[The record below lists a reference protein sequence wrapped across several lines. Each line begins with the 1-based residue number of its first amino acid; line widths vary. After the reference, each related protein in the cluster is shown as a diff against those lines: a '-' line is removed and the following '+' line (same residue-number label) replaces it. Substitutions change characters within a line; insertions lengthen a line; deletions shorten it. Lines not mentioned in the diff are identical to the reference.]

1 MGTISSST
9 QQLEQQFANLVRS
22 YRKKH
27 IGKGPEK
34 IKVTFQ
40 NNWAIAYMSG
50 SLSPVEH
57 FMIQNENG
65 KNMIWQAR
73 TQMIKELYNQI
84 RPTEME
90 ELVNAK
96 FEKLFTDINVDDDEV
111 ISIFVFDQAI
121 DQQQEVNRI

>member
-1 MGTISSST
+1 
-9 QQLEQQFANLVRS
+9 
-22 YRKKH
+22 
-27 IGKGPEK
+27 
-34 IKVTFQ
+34 
-40 NNWAIAYMSG
+40 MSG

>member
-1 MGTISSST
+1 MGTIPSST

>member
-1 MGTISSST
+1 MTLSI
-9 QQLEQQFANLVRS
+9 QQREQQFANLVRA

-27 IGKGPEK
+27 VGKGPEK

-40 NNWAIAYMSG
+40 NNWAIAHMSG

-65 KNMIWQAR
+65 RDMIRQAR

-84 RPTEME
+84 PPTDME
-90 ELVNAK
+90 ELVGAK
-96 FEKLFTDINVDDDEV
+96 FEKLFTDIHVEDDEV
-111 ISIFVFDQAI
+111 ISIFVFDQPI
-121 DQQQEVNRI
+121 DEQLKTNCI